1 MTQVMQVNFEE
12 RLKWYGKKSGPHELA
27 HGDFLEEVFREK
39 IKDADVIFVNNFA
52 FGTQLNQALKE
63 RFVDCKEGAKI
74 VSSLNFSPL
83 SFTITNRNLTD
94 IGVRATRRLLVGSQ
108 AFASWIRLPHS
119 YRSYRASFFSH
130 HTPPAPDPPTPTPP
144 RLFSA

>member
-1 MTQVMQVNFEE
+1 MHATIQVMEVNFME
-12 RLKWYGKKSGPHELA
+12 RLAWYGKSCGAHELVQ
-27 HGDFLEEVFREK
+27 GDFLEERFREK
-39 IKDADVIFVNNFA
+39 IKEADVIFVNNFA

-94 IGVRATRRLLVGSQ
+94 IGVS
-108 AFASWIRLPHS
+108 
-119 YRSYRASFFSH
+119 
-130 HTPPAPDPPTPTPP
+130 
-144 RLFSA
+144 